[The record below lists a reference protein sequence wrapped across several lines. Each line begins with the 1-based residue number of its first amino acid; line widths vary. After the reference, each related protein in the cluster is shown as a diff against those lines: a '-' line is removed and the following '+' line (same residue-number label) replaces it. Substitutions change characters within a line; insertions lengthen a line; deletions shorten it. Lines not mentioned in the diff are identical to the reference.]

1 MAHLHYRT
9 HATPIVTF
17 DPGDMH
23 ITLHAHPVHLEL
35 DVPEAARVH
44 AELGA
49 RLAQARNVN
58 GAPAEVD
65 R

>member
-1 MAHLHYRT
+1 MARLDLHT
-9 HATPIVTF
+9 DPTPSVTL
-17 DPGDMH
+17 DPGH
-23 ITLHAHPVHLEL
+23 LTITLHAHPVHLTL
-35 DVPEAARVH
+35 DIPEAARVH

-58 GAPAEVD
+58 GAPVEVD